1 MDSKRKT
8 DGRDSGG
15 GMRFAGMGS
24 IAFNRRKLCS
34 AVSSFFAS
42 SSRLGFRVLLLAGP
56 CLAPW
61 PQSVAESGV
70 DVTAGT
76 AMESSQFGVEVL
88 LRHHE
93 GIQDLFLAVGPDAAG
108 EHKRLLMSFDG
119 DVVAVTGDSGGVLDV
134 AALLTSPAVNEGL
147 TPLFSAPLCFLL
159 VIAGIYVMFKPPS
172 LGGRLRWLVFAVMFT
187 VIPVVLGALA
197 QTRCSG
203 RVGLRS
209 PAMFAA
215 PCAEESGSADSFTPT
230 RDKQEVFRKIETSAG
245 PIAPA
250 AEAALPA
257 QIEQFDNHSLLQLD
271 TAVTPACR
279 FVRHFTIRT
288 SSMAVPRFWTER
300 GEPVRV
306 RSYVI
311 SASGADSMEPNIAFQ
326 DRFSAVRRVLE
337 EEPETFRA
345 RRSRGMVSFPPF
357 TNLLW
362 DGCYLTFV
370 EGTGGEI
377 FDGTLDGEH
386 RSVLPHALTPW
397 FLFER
402 SSYLA
407 LLVLAWYPLLA
418 AGRWGTPRRRLGVY
432 AGVLGLT
439 AMGVGIYVSQV
450 WIVPFNSLLSTDSPE
465 LHLREELTE
474 VVQAQEA
481 ILRGKPQAEQV
492 QYLDALLGSM
502 VNAYTG
508 LPLRD
513 EASLGNYEVLEAAE
527 GVCVRYY
534 DLPRCGLSIG
544 APELICVESS

>member
-8 DGRDSGG
+8 DGRYSGG
-15 GMRFAGMGS
+15 GTRFAFMGS
-24 IAFNRRKLCS
+24 FALNRRRLGS

-42 SSRLGFRVLLLAGP
+42 SSRLGFRVLLLAGL
-56 CLAPW
+56 CLSPW
-61 PQSVAESGV
+61 SESVAAPEA

-76 AMESSQFGVEVL
+76 AMESSQLGVEVL
-88 LRHHE
+88 LRHRE
-93 GIQDLFLAVGPDAAG
+93 GVQDLFVSLGPGAAG
-108 EHKRLLMSFDG
+108 ERERLLMSFDG
-119 DVVAVTGDSGGVLDV
+119 DVAAVTGDSGGVLDV

-147 TPLFSAPLCFLL
+147 TPLFSAPLGLL
-159 VIAGIYVMFKPPS
+159 MLVAGIYVMLKPPS

-187 VIPVVLGALA
+187 VIPVVLGLLG
-197 QTRCSG
+197 QSMCSG

-209 PAMFAA
+209 TSMFAA
-215 PCAEESGSADSFTPT
+215 PCAEESGPANTFTPM
-230 RDKQEVFRKIETSAG
+230 RDKQEVFRKTEAIAG
-245 PIAPA
+245 PIAPPA
-250 AEAALPA
+250 MAALQA
-257 QIEQFDNHSLLQLD
+257 QLEEFDNHSLLQLD
-271 TAVTPACR
+271 TAVTPDCR

-311 SASGADSMEPNIAFQ
+311 SASGAGSMEPNIAFQ

-345 RRSRGMVSFPPF
+345 RRSTGMVSFPPF

-362 DGCYLTFV
+362 DGCYLTVV
-370 EGTGGEI
+370 EGTGGEL

-407 LLVLAWYPLLA
+407 LLVLAWFPLLA
-418 AGRWGTPRRRLGVY
+418 AGRWGTPRRRLGAY

-439 AMGVGIYVSQV
+439 AVGVGIYVSQA
-450 WIVPFNSLLSTDSPE
+450 WIVPSNSLLSTDSPE
-465 LHLREELTE
+465 LHLRQELTE

-481 ILRGKPQAEQV
+481 PLRGKTHAEQV

-502 VNAYTG
+502 VNAHTG

-513 EASLGNYEVLEAAE
+513 EASLGNYEVLETAD

-534 DLPRCGLSIG
+534 DFPYCGLDIG